1 MGYGMYSQVKKKNT
15 LVSGNA
21 GDEKNLHPDGCKLF
35 FDQFSLDILFSSLVS
50 FALFAFSLFF
60 RLFVCFL
67 KLKIFRYTF
76 NSADG

>member
-21 GDEKNLHPDGCKLF
+21 SDEKNLHPDGRKLF

-67 KLKIFRYTF
+67 KLKIF
-76 NSADG
+76 